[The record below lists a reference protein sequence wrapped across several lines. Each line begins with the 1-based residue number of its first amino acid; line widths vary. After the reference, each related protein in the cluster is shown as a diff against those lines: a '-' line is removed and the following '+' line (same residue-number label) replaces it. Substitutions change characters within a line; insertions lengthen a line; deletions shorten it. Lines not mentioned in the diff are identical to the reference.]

1 MKEYLFKT
9 DKEIMTCQECPIV
22 KRHGLGTTCPLREGA
37 ERKYGTC
44 PLVEVPPHGR
54 LGDLD
59 KAINIIREASEF
71 QKTRAASGAF
81 SRGIADG
88 YDRVV
93 KMLENTRIVLGASE
107 ERR

>member
-1 MKEYLFKT
+1 MSEYMFKT
-9 DKEIMTCQECPIV
+9 DREIMTCQECPIV
-22 KRHGLGTTCPLREGA
+22 KKYRLGTICPLREGA
-37 ERKYGTC
+37 ERRYGTC

-59 KAINIIREASEF
+59 KAIDIIRKASEF

-93 KMLENTRIVLGASE
+93 KMLENTQIVLEASN
-107 ERR
+107 